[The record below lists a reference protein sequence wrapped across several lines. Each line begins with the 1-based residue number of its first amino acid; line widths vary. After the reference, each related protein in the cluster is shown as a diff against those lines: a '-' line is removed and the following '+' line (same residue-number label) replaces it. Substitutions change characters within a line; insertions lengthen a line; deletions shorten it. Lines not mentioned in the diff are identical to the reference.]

1 MLKIRFVLAV
11 LVASFCA
18 VGCGGPEGS
27 GTYQL
32 TGTVSYQGAV
42 VPNGNITLIPNHV
55 KGNRGPGAS
64 AAIKGGK
71 FATSPGKG
79 HVGGAYILEIT
90 GYDGVP
96 VPSPEGDMDTS
107 GTPLFPPYRLEVELP
122 KGNEDL
128 SVEVPAQ

>member
-11 LVASFCA
+11 FVASFCA
-18 VGCGGPEGS
+18 VGCGGPEDS

-79 HVGGAYILEIT
+79 HVGGAYILEIM

-96 VPSPEGDMDTS
+96 VPSTEDPDNIP
-107 GTPLFPPYRLEVELP
+107 TPLFPPYRLEVELP
-122 KGNEDL
+122 KENEDL